1 MPRGWSSGPR
11 EALSEPILRRDSMS
25 VKHGRYRLSVMTA
38 AVAIGLLFCTDSF
51 AQIRRL
57 SIGTADTGGVYYIY
71 GGAIAKVI
79 SANVA
84 GTVATAEVTPG
95 AVDNVKML
103 QNGSI
108 DLAFTK
114 SDVAAEAIKG
124 VGPFAGTGKVQVRVI
139 AVLYPDIAH
148 VVVIPSI
155 NKLEDMKGKRISTS
169 APGSGH
175 EMVALKLL
183 EAAGVNPLKDFRRE
197 RISLSESANAFKDR
211 KLDGFFFA
219 TGLPASAMLDLG
231 ATPGLSYK
239 LLDVQSYLPAII
251 KKHGRIYYDAVIPK
265 GTYRGLEVDVKTIA
279 VPVLLV
285 APEKMDEKLVYAV
298 TKTLFEKK
306 ADLVAVHKEANKLTL
321 KSAVAVAE
329 VPFHPGAVRYY
340 REKGAWK

>member
-1 MPRGWSSGPR
+1 MSMKRGHY
-11 EALSEPILRRDSMS
+11 LFS
-25 VKHGRYRLSVMTA
+25 VI
-38 AVAIGLLFCTDSF
+38 AVAAMCALFATDAS
-51 AQIRRL
+51 AQARRI

-79 SANVA
+79 SKNVA
-84 GTVATAEVTPG
+84 DTIATAEVTPG

-103 QNGSI
+103 QNGSL

-114 SDVAAEAIKG
+114 SDVLAEALKG
-124 VGPFAGTGKVQVRVI
+124 VGPFAATGKVQVRAI

-148 VVVIPSI
+148 VVVVPGI
-155 NKLEDMKGKRISTS
+155 NRLEDMRGKHISTS
-169 APGSGH
+169 GPGSGH

-183 EAAGVNPLKDFRRE
+183 EAAGVDPLKDFRRE
-197 RISLSESANAFKDR
+197 RIGLSESANAFKDR

-239 LLDVQSYLPAII
+239 LLDVASYLPAIV
-251 KKHGRIYYDAVIPK
+251 KRHGRIYYDTIIPK
-265 GTYRGLEVDVKTIA
+265 GTYRGLEADVKTIA
-279 VPVLLV
+279 VPVVLV

-321 KSAVAVAE
+321 KSAIALPEA
-329 VPFHPGAVRYY
+329 PFHPGAVKYY
-340 REKGAWK
+340 KEQGVMK